1 LHVNFN
7 FNEGRQSMHKSIDI
21 RAYLALSLLGVILL
35 QSPPR
40 TAEVWAVDEQTTP
53 GSQAQPSSGSEVAMP
68 DGVIGVSLHVGA
80 ERVGDTAVLYI
91 AHVLPDGPAQQA
103 GLKPGDEV
111 TTVDGAAVTGKTYEQ
126 VALMVRGAPGSVVKL
141 GVKGEGGLREI
152 SATRVA
158 GQSLYKGQMGSH
170 GGPSR

>member
-1 LHVNFN
+1 MSKHIGMVT
-7 FNEGRQSMHKSIDI
+7 
-21 RAYLALSLLGVILL
+21 ALALALFGVLLFQSPLGV
-35 QSPPR
+35 
-40 TAEVWAVDEQTTP
+40 AEIWAADEQTKP
-53 GSQAQPSSGSEVAMP
+53 GSQAQPSHGSEVTMP

-103 GLKPGDEV
+103 GLKQGDEI
-111 TTVDGAAVTGKTYEQ
+111 TTVDGAAVSGKTYEQ

-141 GVKGEGGLREI
+141 GVKGESGLREI
-152 SATRVA
+152 SVTRVA

-170 GGPSR
+170 GGSSR

>member
-1 LHVNFN
+1 
-7 FNEGRQSMHKSIDI
+7 MHKSIDT
-21 RAYLALSLLGVILL
+21 RAYVALGLLGVILF
-35 QSPPR
+35 QPPLWV
-40 TAEVWAVDEQTTP
+40 AEVRAADEQTTP
-53 GSQAQPSSGSEVAMP
+53 GSQAQPAPGSEITMP

-91 AHVLPDGPAQQA
+91 AHVLPEGPAQQA
-103 GLKPGDEV
+103 GLKQGDEV

-126 VALMVRGAPGSVVKL
+126 VALMVRGAPGSMVKL

-152 SATRVA
+152 SVTRVA

-170 GGPSR
+170 GSSSR